1 MNGGG
6 SLGLL
11 LGWDYGYG
19 VDQSEKTDRCSDVC
33 LTGAVHIH
41 GKFWG
46 IGNCASVADGNSLY
60 LMLDWDNA
68 CDDRRLDKFGLSL
81 GYAERSLDTQGYSE
95 DLLIDMVENKSIAP
109 ADIDDV

>member
-1 MNGGG
+1 
-6 SLGLL
+6 
-11 LGWDYGYG
+11 
-19 VDQSEKTDRCSDVC
+19 
-33 LTGAVHIH
+33 
-41 GKFWG
+41 
-46 IGNCASVADGNSLY
+46 
-60 LMLDWDNA
+60 MLDWDNA